1 MVSEDVP
8 VEPVHRFAV
17 DGFQRYTR
25 SMILSVIAAVSENNV
40 IGKGNDL
47 AWKLPAELAY
57 FRSVTKGKPVIMG
70 RKTAESIM
78 KFRNGQLLPGR
89 HNIVISRQGITAPEA
104 DVVSSIDDAIS
115 LAKADGAEEVFVI
128 GGGQI
133 YEASLPLADR
143 LYLTRV
149 HTVIDEGDTFFPA
162 FDEKVWKMLSSE
174 KHEIDSEN
182 SIPFTKMVYERMR

>member
-1 MVSEDVP
+1 
-8 VEPVHRFAV
+8 
-17 DGFQRYTR
+17 
-25 SMILSVIAAVSENNV
+25 MILSVIAAVSENNV

-78 KFRNGQLLPGR
+78 KVRDGKLLPGR
-89 HNIVISRQGITAPEA
+89 HNIVVSRSGIEAPEA
-104 DVVSSIDDAIS
+104 DVVSSVEEAVDLARGDD
-115 LAKADGAEEVFVI
+115 AEEVFVI

-133 YEASLPLADR
+133 YAEMLPHADR

-149 HTVIDEGDTFFPA
+149 HTAIEGGDTFFPS
-162 FDEKVWKMLSSE
+162 FDETEWELQRSDD
-174 KHEIDSEN
+174 HEVDGEN
-182 SIPFTKMVYERMR
+182 AIPFTTMVYERKKP